1 MKIDHGK
8 FLQYHIGRHK
18 LKKNLYHIT
27 TKEAY
32 QNIKKEGYLYP
43 SIANGTESGLFLV
56 DFPNFLKRWCGISKN
71 YPQGYLF
78 KNLLSHIAGR
88 ECEDVVLLRIPT
100 EVLEKN
106 ALKVRSVER
115 HAQNIVKIRERQKN
129 IKELPKE
136 TIKALF
142 GDFAKYSPKYKQKRE
157 AVEYIYPYEI
167 KLSNI
172 QEMGTFRF
180 TKSLRKTSIG
190 EIITQLVKGHPE
202 ENGVTNIQKFL
213 NK

>member
-1 MKIDHGK
+1 MKLDRAK
-8 FLQYHIGRHK
+8 MLQYHLGRHK

-27 TKEAY
+27 THEAY
-32 QNIKKEGYLYP
+32 QNIKKNGYLCP
-43 SIANGTESGLFLV
+43 SIAQGTESGLFLV
-56 DFPNFLKRWCGISKN
+56 DFPNLLKRWCGISKN

-78 KNLLSHIAGR
+78 KNLLSHIAGI

-100 EVLEKN
+100 EVLEKD

-115 HAQNIVKIRERQKN
+115 HAQNIVKVSERQKN
-129 IKELPKE
+129 IKELQE
-136 TIKALF
+136 DTIKALF
-142 GDFAKYSPKYKQKRE
+142 GDFARYSPKYKQKRE

-167 KLSNI
+167 KATNI
-172 QEMGTFRF
+172 EEMGTFKF
-180 TKSLRKTSIG
+180 TKSLRKTSIW

-213 NK
+213 DK